1 MCVCVHQ
8 QNGILLP
15 LPWTSLRMHRHRSQR
30 RASGGVATFG
40 RRLAFFANSNRGKA
54 AVSTISVLG
63 LGPDLHKACQ
73 LWDSMKCCKH
83 VPIRVQTAG
92 RVLPV
97 WAACESLDDE
107 RSWQWGRLR
116 VRSSK
121 FSKHWSLMLVALSCW
136 RWHLTLTYETH
147 HPRQD

>member
-54 AVSTISVLG
+54 AVSTISILG

-73 LWDSMKCCKH
+73 LSDSEGLSRPRDVKCCKH

-97 WAACESLDDE
+97 WAACESLADE
-107 RSWQWGRLR
+107 
-116 VRSSK
+116 
-121 FSKHWSLMLVALSCW
+121 
-136 RWHLTLTYETH
+136 
-147 HPRQD
+147 